1 MEREVIVVGAGPGGA
16 TAAMSLAQKGHD
28 VLLLD
33 RHTFPRDKTCGD
45 GIPGGAIDILARL
58 GMREKITQ
66 AGFYP
71 ARSMLLVSPSGHDF
85 SAPFKLSAGG
95 SESYIVP
102 RLQFDQVLVQH
113 AVDSGAEFVPGQAME
128 PLMERG
134 RVTGIRAR
142 LNGKIQDIR
151 AQLVIAA
158 DGATSVIARALR
170 PDKQEDMHKAVA
182 IRAYLEDFEEFAHQI
197 EFYLYNGVL
206 PGYAWIFPT
215 GKGQA
220 NIGLGMRVDHFRRMK
235 GNLEKMLDN
244 FMGMPDIKKR
254 LKPTTRVH
262 SVMAW
267 QLPFGSQRMQRAYE
281 GALLVGDA
289 AGLINPLTGGGIH
302 NAIISGD
309 LAAAA
314 AHDAIQA
321 NDITRQRLK
330 QYETLCDEAMWES
343 MRNSFLLQHWLFRF
357 PLLVDFL
364 IKYMGANSRFAQT
377 FLTKL

>member
-33 RHTFPRDKTCGD
+33 RQAFPRDKICGD
-45 GIPGGAIDILARL
+45 GIPGGAIDILVAL
-58 GMREKITQ
+58 GMQAKILQ
-66 AGFYP
+66 AGWYP
-71 ARSMLLVSPSGHDF
+71 ARSMLLASPRGHQF
-85 SAPFKLSAGG
+85 TAPFSLSAGG

-102 RLQFDQVLVQH
+102 RLQFDQVLYQH
-113 AVDSGAEFVPGQAME
+113 ALDSGAEFCRGQVME
-128 PLMERG
+128 PLLDRG
-134 RVTGIRAR
+134 RVVGVRAR
-142 LNGKIQDIR
+142 FNGKTEDIR
-151 AQLVIAA
+151 GRIVIAA
-158 DGATSVIARALR
+158 DGATSVITRALR
-170 PDKQEDMHKAVA
+170 PDKQEDRHKAVA
-182 IRAYLEDFEEFAHQI
+182 IRAYLDDFNEFAHQI

-215 GKGQA
+215 GEGQA
-220 NIGLGMRVDHFRRMK
+220 NIGLGIRVDHFRRMK
-235 GNLEKMLDN
+235 GNLEKMLHN
-244 FMGMPDIKKR
+244 FMDMPDIKKR
-254 LKPTTRVH
+254 FKPTTRIH
-262 SVMAW
+262 SVASW

-302 NAIISGD
+302 NAIISGE

-314 AHDAIQA
+314 AHDALQA
-321 NDITRQRLK
+321 NDLTRERLK
-330 QYETLCDEAMWES
+330 PYETECDKAMWES
-343 MRNSFLLQHWLFRF
+343 MHNSFLLQHWLLRF
-357 PLLVDFL
+357 PLLVDLL